1 MDGHA
6 LQGERVKGPALP
18 KLIGLLCALVA
29 LAACV
34 IAKVDAGP
42 AALRALIAFSVG
54 SLLTQAWYAFIA
66 TRMVTS
72 KRAEPADEE
81 EFQGQENRAA

>member
-34 IAKVDAGP
+34 LAKVDPGP
-42 AALRALIAFSVG
+42 SALRALIAFAVG

-66 TRMVTS
+66 TRLVPS
-72 KRAEPADEE
+72 RQEEEESEEQEKRAA
-81 EFQGQENRAA
+81 